1 MVSFKKLFI
10 ATSLLFNGI
19 AAFPTQTGTLN
30 IAATEFRALNDFAI
44 ESRDLRNVYA
54 RAKPKKKCGAT
65 KRNGLEPR
73 ILYAGTNANQ
83 VLENEYVD
91 AMQIKSNGGK
101 ATVAD
106 LSGCTALFFYMDTTL
121 RRAVHI
127 LCGNEEADAKTAMQA
142 AVGADSVTIG
152 AAKDDEHLDAAKR
165 GIRAVKPNFIFN
177 DDVIYGVKKDTDTTA
192 ITLSSVTGSKT
203 LTKGTGPRICRQSQ

>member
-10 ATSLLFNGI
+10 ATTLLFNGI

-30 IAATEFRALNDFAI
+30 IAATEVRAVNDFAI
-44 ESRDLRNVYA
+44 ESRDLKNVDA

-73 ILYAGTNANQ
+73 VLYAGTNANQ

-106 LSGCTALFFYMDTTL
+106 LSGCTALFFYMGTTL

-127 LCGNEEADAKTAMQA
+127 LCGNEEADAKTAIQA
-142 AVGADSVTIG
+142 AIGADSVTIG
-152 AAKDDEHLDAAKR
+152 AKDNIKYLEAKK
-165 GIRAVKPNFIFN
+165 GIQAIKPNFTFN
-177 DDVIYGVKKDTDTTA
+177 KEVLYKVKEATDTTA
-192 ITLSSVTGSKT
+192 ITLSSVTGATT
-203 LTKGTGPRICRQSQ
+203 LTEGTGPRICRQSQ

>member
-1 MVSFKKLFI
+1 MVSFEKFFI
-10 ATSLLFNGI
+10 AISLLFNGI
-19 AAFPTQTGTLN
+19 AAFPTQTGTLS
-30 IAATEFRALNDFAI
+30 IAATDVRAVNDFAI
-44 ESRDLRNVYA
+44 ESRDLKHVDA

-106 LSGCTALFFYMDTTL
+106 LSGCTALFFYMGTTL
-121 RRAVHI
+121 RRAVLI
-127 LCGNEEADAKTAMQA
+127 LCGNEETDAKTAMQA
-142 AVGADSVTIG
+142 AIGADSITIG
-152 AAKDDEHLDAAKR
+152 AKNDELFEAVQR
-165 GIRAVKPNFIFN
+165 GIRAIKPNFTFN
-177 DDVIYGVKKDTDTTA
+177 RELIYKVKEATDTTA
-192 ITLSSVTGSKT
+192 ITLSSVTGATT

>member
-1 MVSFKKLFI
+1 MVSFRKLFI

-30 IAATEFRALNDFAI
+30 IAATEVRAVNDFAI
-44 ESRDLRNVYA
+44 ESRDLKNVDA

-65 KRNGLEPR
+65 KRNGLKPR

-106 LSGCTALFFYMDTTL
+106 LSGCTALFFYMNTTL

-152 AAKDDEHLDAAKR
+152 AQDKTHLDAAKR
-165 GIRAVKPNFIFN
+165 GIRAVKPNFTFN
-177 DDVIYGVKKDTDTTA
+177 DDVIYEVKKDTDTTA

-203 LTKGTGPRICRQSQ
+203 LTEGTGPRICRQSQ